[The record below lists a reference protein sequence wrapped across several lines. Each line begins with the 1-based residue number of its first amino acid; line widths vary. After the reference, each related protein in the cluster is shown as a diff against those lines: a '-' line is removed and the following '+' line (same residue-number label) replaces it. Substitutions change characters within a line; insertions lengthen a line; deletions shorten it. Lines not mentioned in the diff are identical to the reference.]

1 MDNKKA
7 NISQIRKYLNGQLD
21 ATAMHKLEREAL
33 DDPFLMDAL
42 EGYEA
47 AGKDQQPNIAE
58 LNERL
63 QQRTQERKG
72 RVIAWRAWSIAA
84 SVLLVLTI
92 GGLWM
97 RKTPSSSPVLERQT
111 ADVALY
117 KKSQKVLKDTISLQ
131 KPVIPA
137 APVLAQFNKKPAALK
152 QVKPGEKSVYQQ
164 EISAADNATPA
175 TGNVGGAP
183 PVIAETKAEYDKN
196 TSMLSEAVVNN
207 YTQNKKVVA
216 DTTMLT
222 FGSTTP
228 PKTYGNFKNSTITSK
243 LQGRVEGLKIEPTD
257 PKTHSAID
265 LARYAGVIISKD
277 DGMPLIGAAIR
288 VKGTNRS
295 TVTDTKGY
303 FALPATAPGDKETL
317 DIAYIGYQNTQVSA
331 KAGDS
336 LKVALKPYEGS
347 LSEVVIVK
355 GDESVY
361 VAAHPEKG
369 WSDLKKYLQTNATLP
384 DGTTGTVS
392 VTFTVNAD
400 GSLSDMKVKKSL
412 NTIADQKA
420 MELLKTGPDWISN
433 TKHTPET
440 VTVKIKFQKQK

>member
-1 MDNKKA
+1 VDNNKA

-47 AGKDQQPNIAE
+47 TGKDQQPNIAE
-58 LNERL
+58 LSGRL
-63 QQRTQERKG
+63 QQRTQEKKG

-84 SVLLVLTI
+84 SILLVLTI

-97 RKTPSSSPVLERQT
+97 RKTSSPSPVLKRQT
-111 ADVALY
+111 ADVALDN
-117 KKSQKVLKDTISLQ
+117 KAKEALKDSVSLQ

-137 APVLAQFNKKPAALK
+137 APVLAQYNKKPAALK
-152 QVKPGEKSVYQQ
+152 PAKPGAKSIYQQ
-164 EISAADNATPA
+164 EISAADNATPV
-175 TGNVGGAP
+175 TGSVGNAP

-196 TSMLSEAVVNN
+196 TSMLSEVVVNN
-207 YTQNKKVVA
+207 YTQNKKA

-222 FGSTTP
+222 FGSSAP
-228 PKTYGNFKNSTITSK
+228 PKTIGGLNNPFNAKKI
-243 LQGRVEGLKIEPTD
+243 QGRVEGLKIEPTD

-265 LARYAGVIISKD
+265 LARYAGIIISKD

-303 FALPATAPGDKETL
+303 FALPASAPGDKETL

-347 LSEVVIVK
+347 LSEVVVVK
-355 GDESVY
+355 GDELAY

-369 WSDLKKYLQTNATLP
+369 WSDFKKYLKTNATLP
-384 DGTTGTVS
+384 DGTTGTVT

-400 GSLSDMKVKKSL
+400 GSLSDMKIKKSL

-440 VTVKIKFQKQK
+440 ITIKMKFQKQK